1 MSGSSDFAQAS
12 GIEID
17 EHARIGC
24 GKNQHGFTFH
34 EGWCR
39 ILPCRSWSKCSARPS
54 RSRTEGH
61 NPWLATPRRVEDELS
76 YPAVVERD
84 GAGLA
89 APVRAAQK
97 AAGGV
102 IATRRHA
109 VGARRYKPVAAV
121 QRSPPERTQQSS
133 APERTLLLCN
143 VEKRGCVRCGG
154 HEGLGVH
161 RSGSKAAGGC
171 AKHAGNHLE
180 CVDAEQLDG
189 GVAVRLGAP
198 HEKLQPKL
206 SARILRVH
214 LRNPWLAKNDEE
226 DTAAWRT

>member
-1 MSGSSDFAQAS
+1 MCRAWAMSGSSDFAQAS

-89 APVRAAQK
+89 APVRDAQK

-133 APERTLLLCN
+133 APEHPALVQCGEAWLRTLWRS
-143 VEKRGCVRCGG
+143 RGP
-154 HEGLGVH
+154 
-161 RSGSKAAGGC
+161 RSSSQWK
-171 AKHAGNHLE
+171 
-180 CVDAEQLDG
+180 
-189 GVAVRLGAP
+189 
-198 HEKLQPKL
+198 
-206 SARILRVH
+206 
-214 LRNPWLAKNDEE
+214 
-226 DTAAWRT
+226 